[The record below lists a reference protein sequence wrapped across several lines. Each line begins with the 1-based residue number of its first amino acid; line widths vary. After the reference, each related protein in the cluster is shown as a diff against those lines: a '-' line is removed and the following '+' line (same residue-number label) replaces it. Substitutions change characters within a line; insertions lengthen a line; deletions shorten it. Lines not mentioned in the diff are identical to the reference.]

1 MDGNVVTKH
10 LNQSTYLLYEFYFIL
25 CRYWI
30 LKISLRSNIK
40 GSKQAK
46 VGHYKFYRNNMGC
59 MLNSADRVIF
69 DRQKSCL
76 EIQCMWFE
84 LPHLSKE
91 QRIGEKCNYCT
102 YQEDIEKPQKGE
114 HCLPRAEFLRTSF
127 VFEMDVS
134 VSWMYCL
141 STVRV
146 RRLIV
151 SPRTFTMVR
160 FTSTSGDFRKFGI
173 VFLSEPENSVL
184 NLSKAVETPRRR
196 CKNNSWWW
204 HRCNFNFA
212 RRVIVWRIFS
222 VYKLVT
228 INWMNCYLH
237 HEIFRKKIKILL
249 FEPTTAVTTQ
259 SRTKLNVWDHN

>member
-69 DRQKSCL
+69 DRQKRCL

-84 LPHLSKE
+84 LTHLSKE

-114 HCLPRAEFLRTSF
+114 HR
-127 VFEMDVS
+127 
-134 VSWMYCL
+134 L
-141 STVRV
+141 STRWIPSHLL
-146 RRLIV
+146 RLWDGCQCELNV
-151 SPRTFTMVR
+151 CRLSEFEGWLWAHEHLLWWGSQALPE
-160 FTSTSGDFRKFGI
+160 TSGS
-173 VFLSEPENSVL
+173 SE
-184 NLSKAVETPRRR
+184 
-196 CKNNSWWW
+196 
-204 HRCNFNFA
+204 
-212 RRVIVWRIFS
+212 
-222 VYKLVT
+222 
-228 INWMNCYLH
+228 
-237 HEIFRKKIKILL
+237 
-249 FEPTTAVTTQ
+249 
-259 SRTKLNVWDHN
+259 

>member
-69 DRQKSCL
+69 DRRKSCL

-84 LPHLSKE
+84 LTHLSKE

-134 VSWMYCL
+134 VSWMSVDCQSSKADCEPTNIYYGE
-141 STVRV
+141 VHKHF
-146 RRLIV
+146 RRL
-151 SPRTFTMVR
+151 PEVR
-160 FTSTSGDFRKFGI
+160 NSFSLRAREFS
-173 VFLSEPENSVL
+173 SEPFKS
-184 NLSKAVETPRRR
+184 SRDSETTLQ
-196 CKNNSWWW
+196 KQ
-204 HRCNFNFA
+204 
-212 RRVIVWRIFS
+212 
-222 VYKLVT
+222 LV
-228 INWMNCYLH
+228 M
-237 HEIFRKKIKILL
+237 
-249 FEPTTAVTTQ
+249 VTQ
-259 SRTKLNVWDHN
+259 M